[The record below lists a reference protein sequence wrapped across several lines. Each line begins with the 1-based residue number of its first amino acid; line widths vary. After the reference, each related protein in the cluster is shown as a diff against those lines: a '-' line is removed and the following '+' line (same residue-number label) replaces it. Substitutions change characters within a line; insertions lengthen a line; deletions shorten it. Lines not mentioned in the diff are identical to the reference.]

1 MSSLITRICPRC
13 GHLNTLDL
21 ADLKRRDMIIYRE
34 EDQEIQVTCA
44 NCKQEFVIIIR
55 DRGHA

>member
-1 MSSLITRICPRC
+1 MSSLIARRCPHC

-21 ADLKRRDMIIYRE
+21 ADLKRRNRIIYRD

-44 NCKQEFVIIIR
+44 DCKQDFVIIIR